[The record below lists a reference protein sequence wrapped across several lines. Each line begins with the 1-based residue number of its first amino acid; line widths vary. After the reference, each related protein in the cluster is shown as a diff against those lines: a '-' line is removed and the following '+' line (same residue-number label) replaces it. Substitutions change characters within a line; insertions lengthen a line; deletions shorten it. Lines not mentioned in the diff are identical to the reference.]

1 MLNLKVSNYD
11 YSKKIY
17 HLNILFVIS
26 TLKFGGAE
34 KQTVLDANN
43 LSKKHNVVLVSFKS
57 GELTHQVNEKVKL
70 IIIDKNGYLQTA
82 KKLREIILKE
92 KIEVVNASLFA
103 SMIISVLAS
112 EKIHIP
118 VIWFFHSHEYDIKL
132 KSKFAFKYL
141 AKKKSLKKILFVSK
155 ELFNYLS
162 GKGFS
167 FPEGKTDVLYNNYT
181 VTDEKVV
188 NRGDRNLITIGYMG
202 RLIKLK
208 RVEYLIELADFLQK
222 EKINNFKIEIVGDG
236 EAKNDLKL
244 LTDKLNLND
253 FIVFTGFKKDVEIY
267 YEKFDIFVLPSEEEC
282 LSISLIDAGVKGLPS
297 VAFNVGGNSE
307 IVING
312 RTGYLVNNKMDFFNR
327 VKELMVDGNKRIN
340 MGINANKYCIE
351 NFNKDI
357 RIENLESIFE
367 KLY

>member
-1 MLNLKVSNYD
+1 M
-11 YSKKIY
+11 
-17 HLNILFVIS
+17 NILFLIS
-26 TLKFGGAE
+26 SLKFGGAE

-43 LSKKHNVVLVSFKS
+43 LSKKHNVVLVSFRS

-70 IIIDKNGYLQTA
+70 IIIEKNGYLKTA
-82 KKLREIILKE
+82 RKLREIILKE
-92 KIEVVNASLFA
+92 KIDIVNASLFA

-132 KSKFAFKYL
+132 KSKFAFKYF
-141 AKKKSLKKILFVSK
+141 AKKRSLKKILFVSK

-162 GKGFS
+162 GKGYS
-167 FPEGKTDVLYNNYT
+167 FPDGKTDVLYNNYT
-181 VTDEKVV
+181 VTDGKVL
-188 NRGDRNLITIGYMG
+188 NRVDRNIITIGYIG

-208 RVEYLIELADFLQK
+208 RVEYLIELADYLKK

-236 EAKNDLKL
+236 EAKNDLKR

-253 FIVFTGFKKDVEIY
+253 FVVFTGFKKDVEEC
-267 YEKFDIFVLPSEEEC
+267 YEKFDIFALPSEEEC

-312 RTGYLVNNKMDFFNR
+312 RTGYLVNNKSDFFER
-327 VKELMVDGNKRIN
+327 VKELMIDGDKRTN
-340 MGINANKYCIE
+340 LGVNAYKYCVD

-357 RIENLESIFE
+357 RIENLENIFD

>member
-1 MLNLKVSNYD
+1 M
-11 YSKKIY
+11 
-17 HLNILFVIS
+17 NILFVIS
-26 TLKFGGAE
+26 SLKFGGAE

-43 LSKKHNVVLVSFKS
+43 LSKKNNVVLVSFRS

-70 IIIDKNGYLQTA
+70 IIIEKNGYLKTA
-82 KKLREIILKE
+82 RKLREIILKE
-92 KIEVVNASLFA
+92 KIDIVNASLFA

-132 KSKFAFKYL
+132 KSKIAFKYF
-141 AKKKSLKKILFVSK
+141 AKKRSLKKILFVSK

-162 GKGFS
+162 GKGYS
-167 FPEGKTDVLYNNYT
+167 FPDGKTDVLYNNYT
-181 VTDEKVV
+181 VTDGKVV
-188 NRGDRNLITIGYMG
+188 NRVDRNIITIGYIG

-208 RVEYLIELADFLQK
+208 RVEYLIELADYLKK

-236 EAKNDLKL
+236 EAKNDLKR

-253 FIVFTGFKKDVEIY
+253 FVVFTGFKKDVEEC
-267 YEKFDIFVLPSEEEC
+267 YEKFDIFALPSEEEC

-312 RTGYLVNNKMDFFNR
+312 RTGYLVNNKSDFFER
-327 VKELMVDGNKRIN
+327 VKELMIDGDKRTN
-340 MGINANKYCIE
+340 LGVNAYKYCVD

-357 RIENLESIFE
+357 RIVNLENIFD